1 MRMELFKVEIER
13 PNRLAT
19 GYLVAPEEERARAF
33 VIEHEIAL
41 NQENNGFTID
51 RVDEHLPASMQQR
64 LDALLEHAPVGFA
77 SYCEG
82 VGWLP
87 HVAPI
92 QQLRLFRIEE
102 LDGGR
107 HFVIAPTG
115 DLAAAIYC
123 DAVPLDDDESRMF
136 GVHDGLFGLKNEKLR
151 NLPALLEVGPIGM
164 VEWDDDRGWSPKIG

>member
-1 MRMELFKVEIER
+1 MELYEVVITR

-19 GYLVAPEEERARAF
+19 AFVVSPGEERVREII
-33 VIEHEIAL
+33 VEHEIAL
-41 NQENNGFTID
+41 NQENSGFTIE
-51 RVDEHLPASMQQR
+51 RVDEKLPRSHRLR

-87 HVAPI
+87 HVAPV

-102 LDGGR
+102 VDGDC
-107 HFVIAPTG
+107 HFVVAPSG

-123 DAVPLDDDESRMF
+123 DAVPLEGDEARLF
-136 GVHDGLFGLKNEKLR
+136 GVHDGLFGLKNDKLR
-151 NLPALLEVGPIGM
+151 NLSALLEVGPIGM
-164 VEWDDDRGWSPKIG
+164 VEWDEDIGWTIKAG